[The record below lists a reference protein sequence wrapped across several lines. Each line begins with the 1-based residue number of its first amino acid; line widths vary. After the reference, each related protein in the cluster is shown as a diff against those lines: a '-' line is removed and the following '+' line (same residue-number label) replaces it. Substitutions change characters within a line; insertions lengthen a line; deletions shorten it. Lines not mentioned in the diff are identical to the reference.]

1 MSLETQGKINE
12 DPSGSF
18 FFIQIHLSMLILETD
33 MSSGYLYFYDTEFH
47 NFLSSEV
54 GAFRHKGGR
63 FKDLT
68 LGDKL
73 QAVGNTAHDFMT
85 YGGLNSIIAK
95 YVGKDYDMSRSI
107 SFFLEPIPDDIA
119 KLFNNKH
126 AYWQSGKK
134 LYEYKVELSTWI
146 QRILETGTFPYRVT
160 GSQEVRDLVFNKQD
174 WGSVAD
180 AKDAYK
186 YEKEILS
193 LEKKLDYY
201 GIWGVGIK
209 KAIDRASREGIKK
222 SIETSVK
229 ILTEAGRETELYKE
243 KAPWIPNLVIFPGFK
258 PVSYD
263 DYREIILK

>member
-1 MSLETQGKINE
+1 
-12 DPSGSF
+12 
-18 FFIQIHLSMLILETD
+18 

-73 QAVGNTAHDFMT
+73 QAVGNTAYDFMT
-85 YGGLNSIIAK
+85 YGGLNPIIAK

-119 KLFNNKH
+119 KLFDNKH

-146 QRILETGTFPYRVT
+146 QRIGHSPNTLFWCPPSFAQRC
-160 GSQEVRDLVFNKQD
+160 SDLVCRSTSSRTKRD
-174 WGSVAD
+174 
-180 AKDAYK
+180 
-186 YEKEILS
+186 ELS
-193 LEKKLDYY
+193 HTPSMRLM
-201 GIWGVGIK
+201 
-209 KAIDRASREGIKK
+209 ASAC
-222 SIETSVK
+222 
-229 ILTEAGRETELYKE
+229 L
-243 KAPWIPNLVIFPGFK
+243 
-258 PVSYD
+258 
-263 DYREIILK
+263 

>member
-1 MSLETQGKINE
+1 MSG
-12 DPSGSF
+12 
-18 FFIQIHLSMLILETD
+18 
-33 MSSGYLYFYDTEFH
+33 GYLYHYDTEFH

-54 GAFRHKGGR
+54 GAVRHKGGR
-63 FKDLT
+63 FADLT
-68 LGDKL
+68 LGDKI
-73 QAVGNTAHDFMT
+73 QAVGNTAYDFLT

-107 SFFLEPIPDDIA
+107 SFFLEPIPDDIV
-119 KLFNNKH
+119 KLFNEKH
-126 AYWQSGKK
+126 AYWKK
-134 LYEYKVELSTWI
+134 GQKVYEYKVELSTWI

-174 WGSVAD
+174 WGSVSD
-180 AKDAYK
+180 PKDVYK
-186 YEKEILS
+186 YEKEIIN

-209 KAIDRASREGIKK
+209 KAIEKASREGIKNSIKK
-222 SIETSVK
+222 SVE
-229 ILTEAGRETELYKE
+229 ILTEHGRETELYKE

-258 PVSYD
+258 PVAYD